1 MVLGAHFQE
10 DRPQSSIL
18 KAGQRRILVP
28 PTEQKRVAFRSP
40 LSLVCANDGD
50 SSSDAY
56 ALEVGG
62 NKGWNVT
69 LPFCV
74 CEHFFRFDRV
84 DRFLAYSLHA
94 VTFRK
99 NKSQGNYFYVLCYGM
114 YFVVR

>member
-28 PTEQKRVAFRSP
+28 STEQKRVAFRSP

-62 NKGWNVT
+62 NKGWNVYFFM
-69 LPFCV
+69 LLCPFVSVNTSSGLIGWIDFWHIPC
-74 CEHFFRFDRV
+74 
-84 DRFLAYSLHA
+84 
-94 VTFRK
+94 
-99 NKSQGNYFYVLCYGM
+99 M
-114 YFVVR
+114 P